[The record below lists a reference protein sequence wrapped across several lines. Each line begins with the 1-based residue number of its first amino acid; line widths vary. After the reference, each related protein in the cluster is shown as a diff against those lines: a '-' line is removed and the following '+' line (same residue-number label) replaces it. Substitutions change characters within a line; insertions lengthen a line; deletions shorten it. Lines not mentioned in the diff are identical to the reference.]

1 MNKIEERAEVLRT
14 RDGLDDATKAML
26 SEIDMR
32 VQTEGVTLPS
42 LIREGST
49 VSDQAIGDWG
59 DGSSACALTA
69 AAIAAKARNLI

>member
-14 RDGLDDATKAML
+14 RDGLDDDTKALL

-32 VQTEGVTLPS
+32 VRTEGVTLAS

-49 VSDQAIGDWG
+49 VSEQAIGSWG
-59 DGSSACALTA
+59 DGHSACALTA
-69 AAIAAKARNLI
+69 AAIAAQARNII